1 MAKTVDYKDGAPV
14 SCQQSRADH
23 RLGHLLRFNYLF
35 ILLMLQPGSSQAPA
49 GSERPTDQI
58 DNQSDII
65 SQRGRKTANKSWQA
79 GLPTPPPGQ
88 E

>member
-1 MAKTVDYKDGAPV
+1 MEPQFLSYDCWSRVSGAG
-14 SCQQSRADH
+14 QTTD
-23 RLGHLLRFNYLF
+23 GHLLRFNYLF

-79 GLPTPPPGQ
+79 GLPTPPPHQ

>member
-14 SCQQSRADH
+14 SCQRSRADH

-58 DNQSDII
+58 DNKSDII
-65 SQRGRKTANKSWQA
+65 SQGGRKTANKSWQA
-79 GLPTPPPGQ
+79 GLPPPPAPP
-88 E
+88 